1 MRRALMSLIGAAA
14 MAVAV
19 HPTVARA
26 QAPSEPA
33 EVPAPVP
40 PNEHMDPNACPPG
53 TTPVE
58 PNCPPE
64 EAAQTPYPVYPAPAK
79 RRAPWSPYQTAIS
92 LGGGAANFIRDRIS
106 DNTET
111 AGAWDARLL
120 IGTRSIL
127 AGEATYLGSA
137 QSANDPFSG
146 RTVSTTQ
153 VYGSARLNGNIW
165 RVQPFVTAG
174 VGWANLHRWG
184 NANDSPVASSN
195 FGANVNS
202 VMVPFSG
209 GLATYFGQHGTI
221 DARFNYQLI
230 TSKDFTPTGARPDMW
245 VAELRAGYAF

>member
-1 MRRALMSLIGAAA
+1 MRRALLIFFGAAA
-14 MAVAV
+14 MVVAA
-19 HPTVARA
+19 HPTTARA
-26 QAPSEPA
+26 QAPNEPA
-33 EVPAPVP
+33 ET
-40 PNEHMDPNACPPG
+40 PNEQVDPNACPPG
-53 TTPVE
+53 TTPMVPQPQE
-58 PNCPPE
+58 RAE
-64 EAAQTPYPVYPAPAK
+64 VPYPAYPAPAH
-79 RRAPWSPYQTAIS
+79 RRPLWSPYQTAFS
-92 LGGGAANFIRDRIS
+92 LGGGPANFIRDRIA

-120 IGTRSIL
+120 LGTRSIL
-127 AGEATYLGSA
+127 AAEATYLGTA
-137 QSANDPFSG
+137 QSANDPFAG

-165 RVQPFVTAG
+165 RFQPFVTAG

-209 GLATYFGQHGTI
+209 GLATYFGQHGTL